1 MKKHKYEASYTEH
14 NYENWLVYLHFES
27 DNDTQAKRYA
37 TIWAQGYHRGSESN
51 LPYLDKNWRIN
62 GDEQWCKH
70 YYGSWDKESDDFSLK
85 EGWLFLHRVKRRKM

>member
-37 TIWAQGYHRGSESN
+37 TIMGARLSQRE
-51 LPYLDKNWRIN
+51 
-62 GDEQWCKH
+62 
-70 YYGSWDKESDDFSLK
+70 
-85 EGWLFLHRVKRRKM
+85 RK